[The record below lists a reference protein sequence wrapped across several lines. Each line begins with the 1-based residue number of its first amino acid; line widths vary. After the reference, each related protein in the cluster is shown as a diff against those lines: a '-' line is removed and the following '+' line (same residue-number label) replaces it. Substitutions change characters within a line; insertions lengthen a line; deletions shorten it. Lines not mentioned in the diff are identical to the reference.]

1 MMKRSMKWLL
11 PALALSAVPAAAHH
25 SYSMFDMNKTVAL
38 EATVSRFKWQNPHS
52 FIEADVQAPGGSE
65 RWAIEMTAP
74 ANLVQEG
81 RKRSSLKP
89 GDNVTIWVHRSSR
102 VNTSRSARHGS
113 PRRGRTMASC
123 REIAP
128 TAARRACRGSCAWR
142 STRMSS
148 SSPPAG

>member
-81 RKRSSLKP
+81 WKRSSLKP
-89 GDNVTIWVHRSSR
+89 GDNVTIWVHPLRSG
-102 VNTSRSARHGS
+102 AKGGS
-113 PRRGRTMASC
+113 YVGVRLAD
-123 REIAP
+123 
-128 TAARRACRGSCAWR
+128 GS
-142 STRMSS
+142 TL
-148 SSPPAG
+148 GETG